1 MKRLFLLVVIT
12 SLLGHTA
19 QAQTAPPHLRY
30 FGFALIDVFWDD
42 PHDTSAV
49 TNYLSEVDTFSNV
62 AHLAVYSP
70 TDNIVQRVA
79 TMNSRCVLPFL
90 HIQEILF
97 EYEDA
102 NGPSGANYRLRSNY
116 LSRWNQF
123 LAINQQAITPASIGA
138 FYIMDEPYWN
148 GVTYAELDTVCTL
161 LQQGFPGIPVFL
173 VEAYT
178 MMNQLQIP
186 PAADWLA
193 FDMYGIFDPP
203 NNAQFMQ
210 NLTLLKNAKSSP
222 TQELFLIID
231 DQWITSYGQAG
242 YAPDTI
248 EYMVQNYYN
257 LAVADTEIVGL
268 IGYLWAGGFDEPAQ
282 LGVRNMPGNVIQ
294 KNVAIGTG
302 IKNNFNPCSAS
313 GVQPAAEVLD
323 VAVFPSPASDV
334 LEVKFLGREAMCS
347 LYNSEG
353 KLMMQ
358 QQAVNQCVF
367 DVAACAPGI
376 YFARIVAAEAVVSEK
391 FIIFR

>member
-1 MKRLFLLVVIT
+1 MKRLFLLVVFMA
-12 SLLGHTA
+12 LLGHTA

-42 PHDTSAV
+42 PHDTSAI

-70 TDNIVQRVA
+70 TDTIVQRVA
-79 TMNSRCVLPFL
+79 NMNSRCVLPFL
-90 HIQEILF
+90 HIQQVLF

-102 NGPSGANYRLRSNY
+102 NGPSGANYGLRSDY

-123 LAINQQAITPASIGA
+123 LAINQQVITPASIGA

-148 GVTYAELDTVCTL
+148 GVTYTELDTVCSL

-178 MMNQLQIP
+178 MMNQFQAP
-186 PAADWLA
+186 PTADWLA

-203 NNAQFMQ
+203 NDAQFMQ
-210 NLTLLKNAKSSP
+210 NLALLKNARSSP

-248 EYMVQNYYN
+248 EYMVQNYYD
-257 LAVADTEIVGL
+257 LAVVDTSIAGL

-282 LGVRNMPGNVIQ
+282 LGVRNMPVNVIQ
-294 KNVAIGTG
+294 KNVAIGRG

-313 GVQPAAEVLD
+313 GVQPVAEMPGA
-323 VAVFPSPASDV
+323 AVFPNPASDV
-334 LEVKFLGREAMCS
+334 LEVKFEGREAVCR

-353 KLMMQ
+353 KLVLQ

-367 DVAACAPGI
+367 DVKACAPGI
-376 YFARIVAAEAVVSEK
+376 YFVRIEAGEAVVSQK